1 MVLDRCGRPRAA
13 LRHYEASRAALAR
26 QGDGHDR
33 NLGLDVALRAAR
45 CLLELGEQY
54 DEEEEGPLPDPPL
67 EEGPLPEAPRD
78 ARPRGAQR
86 RSRGVRAAASL
97 LAARAPEATEG
108 LRAALA
114 AMGEVES
121 EAADEARATLG
132 ALEEATTQFCYA
144 SLAPEYERT
153 PLGS

>member
-1 MVLDRCGRPRAA
+1 M
-13 LRHYEASRAALAR
+13 
-26 QGDGHDR
+26 
-33 NLGLDVALRAAR
+33 
-45 CLLELGEQY
+45 
-54 DEEEEGPLPDPPL
+54 
-67 EEGPLPEAPRD
+67 
-78 ARPRGAQR
+78 
-86 RSRGVRAAASL
+86 RAAASL

>member
-1 MVLDRCGRPRAA
+1 MLLDRCGRPRAA

-54 DEEEEGPLPDPPL
+54 DDDDDEATAPPEGPLPD
-67 EEGPLPEAPRD
+67 APRD
-78 ARPRGAQR
+78 ARPRDAQR

-153 PLGS
+153 P